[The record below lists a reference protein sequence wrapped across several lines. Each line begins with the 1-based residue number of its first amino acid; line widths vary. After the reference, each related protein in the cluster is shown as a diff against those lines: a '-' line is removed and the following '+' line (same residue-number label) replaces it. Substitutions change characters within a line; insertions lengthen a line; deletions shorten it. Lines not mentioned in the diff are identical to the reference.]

1 MRSSA
6 VKRARH
12 LIDGQKHVTALAET
26 STAVMLEIC
35 PECDDA
41 AEAVGEYSSSQ
52 SHVGLGSDSPEGD
65 LHKPRA
71 HKIT

>member
-41 AEAVGEYSSSQ
+41 TEAVREYSLFRT
-52 SHVGLGSDSPEGD
+52 HVRIGSDSPDGE
-65 LHKPRA
+65 LHKLRVY
-71 HKIT
+71 KTT